1 MAGELCTAR
10 ERTVTNDKMKHNL
23 KLLVLYYSK
32 REIKLLVHGQACIDL
47 IMNIF
52 GVGTS
57 NYSGT
62 PL

>member
-1 MAGELCTAR
+1 MAGELSTAR

-23 KLLVLYYSK
+23 KLYYSK

-57 NYSGT
+57 K
-62 PL
+62 